1 MASIEKIVSPG
12 VFTNEKDSS
21 FLPSGI
27 AAIGAAIIGPTP
39 QGRAFVP
46 TIVQNFDEFIALYGG
61 LSEETYVPYAV
72 ESYLK
77 AAGTVT
83 VIRVLPDGGYN
94 TDPVHIIHSSSLGFK
109 LVGAILPT
117 TTIGSSTGKGF
128 TASDFSVFNG
138 KSVTG
143 SFGFQL
149 SGSDVAAQILTASA
163 NPTSPD
169 SFANVLSK
177 SVKGAKRGYM
187 YTWFSDYLGT
197 QTGLSGS
204 VSFRSASAE
213 TFFNLSGSAG
223 TAGAWR
229 PAYTPWIQTQKIGG
243 DFQDLF
249 RFATLA
255 DGTDTNTSVKISV
268 INTVLPGVN
277 PGSPYGSFTVVV
289 RGYSDTDKRQNILET
304 FSNVNL
310 DPDSVDYIARRI
322 GDRTFTVASTGLV
335 KLTGDYNN
343 SSKYVRVE
351 VAAEVA
357 SKTITTLAKPFGFR
371 AFYQTVSSSFTL
383 PTASYITATPE
394 IDGFYNRRAN
404 YGWNFS
410 STDNGNYN
418 KPIPGGASVG
428 NNVAFNLD
436 NCFVHPSASKGN
448 DASSFVGGQS
458 ISGSTFAGLDVA
470 NFLKFNIAFQDG
482 FDGMDPAV
490 PKKVGGDIEPS
501 NVFGLN
507 CTNVSSEG
515 SKAYIKALNTI
526 SNGDEYDVNLL
537 AMPGINADNHL
548 SVATKAIEVAEE
560 RGDAFVIMDPV
571 KYGKSINEVI
581 SAVQISNIQ
590 SNYVAMYWPW
600 VKITDR
606 NRNKPV
612 WVPPSVVLPRVYAN
626 NDTVAYEWFAPA
638 GLNRGGIRDAVDVE
652 SKLGQAERNDLYENR
667 INPLASFPAQGIC
680 VWGQKTMQATPSA
693 LDRVNVRRLL
703 ITLKKYIASTARYLV
718 FENNT
723 AVTRQRFINLITPYL
738 ETVKSRQGLF
748 AFKVVMDETNNTPD
762 IVDRNILYG
771 QIYLQPAK
779 AAEFVILDFNVLRTG
794 ATFQN
799 A

>member
-1 MASIEKIVSPG
+1 MATVEKIVSPG
-12 VFTNEKDSS
+12 VFTNEKDQS

-27 AAIGAAIIGPTP
+27 AAIGAAVIGPTP

-46 TIVQNFDEFIALYGG
+46 TIVQNFDEYIALYGG
-61 LSEETYVPYAV
+61 LNEETYVPYTV

-94 TDPVHIIHSSSLGFK
+94 VDAPVHIIHSGSGTGFK
-109 LVGAILPT
+109 LVGTIHPT
-117 TTIGSSTGKGF
+117 TTVGSSTGKGF
-128 TASDFSVFNG
+128 TKSDFSVFNG

-149 SGSDVAAQILTASA
+149 SGSGVTAENLTASA

-177 SVKGAKRGYM
+177 SVKGSKKGYV
-187 YTWFSDYLGT
+187 YTWFSDFLST
-197 QTGLSGS
+197 QNSLSGS
-204 VSFRSASAE
+204 ITFQSASAE
-213 TFFNLSGSAG
+213 TFFNLSGSD
-223 TAGAWR
+223 GAWG

-255 DGTDTNTSVKISV
+255 DGTDTNTTVKVSIV
-268 INTVLPGVN
+268 NTVLPGVN
-277 PGSPYGSFTVVV
+277 PGTPYGSFTVVV
-289 RGYSDTDKRQNILET
+289 RGYSDSDKRQNILET
-304 FSNVNL
+304 YSNVNL

-322 GDRTFTVASTGLV
+322 GDRSFTVGTTGLV

-343 SSKYVRVE
+343 VSKYVRVI
-351 VAAEVA
+351 VSPEVA
-357 SKTITTLAKPFGFR
+357 SKTITTLARPYGFR
-371 AFYQTVSSSFTL
+371 ALLQPAYNTTYNFPS
-383 PTASYITATPE
+383 ASYVTATPQ
-394 IDGFYNRRAN
+394 IDGFYNTRAN

-418 KPIPGGASVG
+418 KPIPSASNVG

-436 NCFVHPSASKGN
+436 NCFIHPSASKGN
-448 DASSFVGGQS
+448 SNSVFTGGQS

-470 NFLKFNIAFQDG
+470 NILKFNVPFQGG
-482 FDGMDPAV
+482 FDGMDPAIS
-490 PKKVGGDIEPS
+490 KKVGGDLDSTNTFGMAFVDNTS
-501 NVFGLN
+501 N
-507 CTNVSSEG
+507 G
-515 SKAYIKALNTI
+515 SVAYTKALNTI
-526 SNGDEYDVNLL
+526 ANGDEYDVNLVV
-537 AMPGINADNHL
+537 MPGINANDHGA
-548 SVATKAIEVAEE
+548 VVTKAIEVVEE
-560 RGDAFVIMDPV
+560 RGDAFAIIDPV
-571 KYGKSINEVI
+571 KYGKSINETI
-581 SAVQISNIQ
+581 SAVQLSNIQ

-600 VKITDR
+600 VKIIDR

-703 ITLKKYIASTARYLV
+703 ISLKKFIASSARYLV

-723 AVTRQRFINLITPYL
+723 AVTRQRFINIVTPYL
-738 ETVKSRQGLF
+738 ETVKGRQGLY
-748 AFKVVMDETNNTPD
+748 AFRVVMDETNNTPD
-762 IVDRNILYG
+762 VVDRNILYG

-779 AAEFVILDFNVLRTG
+779 AAEFVVLDFNVLRTG